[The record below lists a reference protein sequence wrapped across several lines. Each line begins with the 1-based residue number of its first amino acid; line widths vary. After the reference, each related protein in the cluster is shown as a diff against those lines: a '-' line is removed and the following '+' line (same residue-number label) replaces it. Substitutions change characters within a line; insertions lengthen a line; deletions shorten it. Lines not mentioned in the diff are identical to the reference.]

1 MAAPKK
7 IDYERLEPE
16 WRAGIKSPA
25 QLAAEYTAATG
36 VSVSHAAIIKH
47 FKKLGV
53 PRDLGAKVKAKA
65 DAMVMEAMVTG
76 KVSTVTTKRDAEI
89 IDDSAVIVANV
100 QVSHRTDIAR
110 SRSLVMSLLGEVEA
124 QTNDPELFD
133 RLGELVI
140 DTGND
145 AESRLLEA
153 YRRVISTPG
162 RIDGMKKLADSLKTL
177 ITLEREAYSLGTE
190 QPGGDGNP
198 KQFVAADPIEAAR
211 AYARL
216 MNP

>member
-1 MAAPKK
+1 MAQEKKPAPDWER
-7 IDYERLEPE
+7 IEADY
-16 WRAGIKSPA
+16 RAGLLSVREI
-25 QLAAEYTAATG
+25 AAAHG
-36 VSVSHAAIIKH
+36 VSHTYINTRA
-47 FKKLGV
+47 KKFGWA
-53 PRDLGAKVKAKA
+53 RDLSKRIQDKA
-65 DAMVMEAMVTG
+65 EAL
-76 KVSTVTTKRDAEI
+76 VSTATVSSSVSTETALSDKAIVDAN
-89 IDDSAVIVANV
+89 AQVIANV
-100 QVSHRTDIAR
+100 RLAHRSDIAR

-133 RLGELVI
+133 RLGELVV
-140 DTGND
+140 DTGSD

-190 QPGGDGNP
+190 QPGSDGNP